1 MSEIIEKE
9 SSVPVY
15 NIKAISNLVGLLPV
29 TLRAWERRYS
39 FLHPVRGNQ
48 GYRMYSEYDLHTLR
62 WVKQQIDSGMSVSR
76 AVEHLNDMRQKGA
89 DPVWNHKNELAD
101 NSMAFETMSRQ
112 LFESITRFDS
122 ISANEIMRRA
132 FAVYSV
138 DDILTLIVTPA
149 LIEIGHAWKRG
160 DLPVA
165 AEHFASQ
172 FFMQRLISM
181 LASSMP
187 PSHQPVIIA
196 AGAPGEEHQIGL
208 LMIVV
213 MLRWRGWDIRYL
225 GSNLSLEK
233 LPESLAPMNPRML
246 LFSATTEETARSVLK
261 IEPEMKRFVDHQPLL
276 VFGGQGFSKIEI
288 PPSLKA
294 LWLNAS
300 PDETIAALEKML
312 E

>member
-1 MSEIIEKE
+1 
-9 SSVPVY
+9 
-15 NIKAISNLVGLLPV
+15 
-29 TLRAWERRYS
+29 
-39 FLHPVRGNQ
+39 
-48 GYRMYSEYDLHTLR
+48 
-62 WVKQQIDSGMSVSR
+62 
-76 AVEHLNDMRQKGA
+76 
-89 DPVWNHKNELAD
+89 
-101 NSMAFETMSRQ
+101 MAFETMSRQ
-112 LFESITRFDS
+112 LFESVTRFES
-122 ISANEIMRRA
+122 VSANEIMRRA
-132 FAVYSV
+132 FAIYSV
-138 DDILTLIVTPA
+138 DEVMTLIVTPA
-149 LIEIGHAWKRG
+149 LVEIGQAWKRG
-160 DLPVA
+160 DMPVA

-172 FFMQRLISM
+172 FFMQRLVSM

-233 LPESLAPMNPRML
+233 LPESLAPLNPRML

-261 IEPEMKRFVDHQPLL
+261 IESEMKRFGDHQPLL
-276 VFGGQGFSKIEI
+276 VFGGQGFSSIKI

-294 LWLNAS
+294 LWLEAS
-300 PDETIAALEKML
+300 PDETVATLEKLL